1 MQTPPD
7 TSAYMIAGYIV
18 FFSVTI
24 VYIISLIS
32 RWKKL
37 ERDLKTLEEI
47 DE

>member
-1 MQTPPD
+1 MQTIPD
-7 TSAYMIAGYIV
+7 TSVYMIAGYII

-24 VYIISLIS
+24 VYIISLFT

-37 ERDLKTLEEI
+37 ERDLKTLEEM

>member
-1 MQTPPD
+1 MQTIPD
-7 TSAYMIAGYIV
+7 TSVYMIAGYII

-24 VYIISLIS
+24 VYIISLFT